1 VREHDK
7 VAEEAMKEVI
17 SDATTNAL
25 LYGCGFIRISFQKGT
40 LNFAC
45 VDREE
50 FRDTADHLIWL
61 DNNARRETKQ

>member
-1 VREHDK
+1 VKEHDK

-25 LYGCGFIRISFQKGT
+25 LYGCGFIRISFHRGT
-40 LNFAC
+40 LDFAC

>member
-1 VREHDK
+1 VTEHDK
-7 VAEEAMKEVI
+7 MAEEAMKAVI

-25 LYGCGFIRISFQKGT
+25 LYGCGFIRISFHRGT
-40 LNFAC
+40 LDFAC

-61 DNNARRETKQ
+61 DNNASRETVQ